1 MDTSRTQPT
10 DMFSLRRSQI
20 PWAEAKYRWQNMDFD
35 IWSPPTVSLH
45 CVLSLPPSRA
55 SIPLLLPP
63 RPCTAASTTTRHP
76 SPPPLR
82 SRPSALPSPTAQPGR
97 GRRTASFPVVAPSP
111 HTQHLP
117 YCPPCH
123 RRWVPRRATRA
134 TVDGVL
140 RHASAPPRQRVRGA
154 GARSSLPLVL
164 LLGVAPKICEGPC
177 RGA

>member
-1 MDTSRTQPT
+1 MDTSRTQ
-10 DMFSLRRSQI
+10 RRSQI
-20 PWAEAKYRWQNMDFD
+20 PWAEAKYRGRNMDFN
-35 IWSPPTVSLH
+35 IWSPPTVSQH
-45 CVLSLPPSRA
+45 CVLSLSLPSVSPLAASSSTAHRRLHDHAPPLSA
-55 SIPLLLPP
+55 SS
-63 RPCTAASTTTRHP
+63 TAA
-76 SPPPLR
+76 PLR
-82 SRPSALPSPTAQPGR
+82 SAFATAQPGR

-140 RHASAPPRQRVRGA
+140 RRASAPPRQRVPGA